1 MIRHIV
7 MFKLKEFASNS
18 EKMEAAVKVKNRL
31 DELPLKIDVIRRY
44 QAGIDIRKLNW
55 SYDIV
60 LEMDFKNMA
69 DLDAYTIHPAHQE
82 FIAFNKEYSVSKV
95 CTDYQVVETL

>member
-1 MIRHIV
+1 
-7 MFKLKEFASNS
+7 MFKLKEFVTEA
-18 EKMEAAVKVKNRL
+18 EKMSAAVEVKNRL

-44 QAGIDIRKLNW
+44 KAGIDVRKLNW

-60 LEMDFKNMA
+60 LEMDFNSLV

-82 FIAFNKEYSVSKV
+82 FIAFNKDYSIAKTCV
-95 CTDYQVVETL
+95 DFEL

>member
-7 MFKLKEFASNS
+7 MFKLKDFASDA
-18 EKMEAAVKVKNRL
+18 EKNAAAIEVKNLL

-44 QAGIDIRKLNW
+44 KAGIDVRKLNW

-60 LEMDFKNMA
+60 LEMDFDSLA
-69 DLDAYTIHPAHQE
+69 ELDAYTVHPAHQA
-82 FIAFNKEYSVSKV
+82 FIAFNKEYSIAKTCV
-95 CTDYQVVETL
+95 DFEM

>member
-7 MFKLKEFASNS
+7 MFKLKEFANNS
-18 EKMEAAVKVKNRL
+18 DKITAAAEVKNRL

-44 QAGIDIRKLNW
+44 KAGIDVRKLNW

-60 LEMDFKNMA
+60 LEMDFDTLA
-69 DLDAYTIHPAHQE
+69 DLDAYIIHPVHQE
-82 FIAFNKEYSVSKV
+82 FIAFNKEYSIAKTCV
-95 CTDYQVVETL
+95 DFEM

>member
-7 MFKLKEFASNS
+7 MFKLKDFGSDPDRENACHEVLNH
-18 EKMEAAVKVKNRL
+18 L
-31 DELPLKIDVIRRY
+31 DELPLKIDLIRRY
-44 QAGIDIRKLNW
+44 KAGIDIRKLNW

-60 LEMDFKNMA
+60 LEMDFDSLA

-82 FIAFNKEYSVSKV
+82 FVAFNKNYSTGKS
-95 CTDYQVVETL
+95 CIDYEI

>member
-7 MFKLKEFASNS
+7 MFKLKDFGSDIDRENACL
-18 EKMEAAVKVKNRL
+18 EVLKHL
-31 DELPLKIDVIRRY
+31 DKLPLKIDLIHSY
-44 QAGIDIRKLNW
+44 KAGIDVRKLNW

-60 LEMDFKNMA
+60 LEMDFDSMA

-82 FIAFNKEYSVSKV
+82 FVAFNKDYSVAKTCVDFEV
-95 CTDYQVVETL
+95 CWR